1 VLPVSD
7 SFVTSRISPTRVVW
21 QASET
26 SLPGGCEFVLQG
38 DSGGLI
44 LDFGRELCGGV
55 EILVGDVIG
64 PAGSTLSIRFGESVS
79 EVAGRQSFCEETREI
94 RSNSQIQLGETGFRF
109 VRLELLEAGASVGL
123 RKVRAVSTQRDLEYR
138 GSFRC
143 DDERLNKIWSVGAA
157 TVHLCMQ
164 AALWDG
170 IKRGRRVW
178 AGDLFPASM
187 VVSTVFGEQPIVPAS
202 LDEVR
207 DTTLDGWIEEPSWMN
222 RIPAY
227 SLWWILAQERWY
239 LYHGNHKYLEQQ
251 RTYLAR
257 LLSKLERSV
266 DRAGCERLDGW
277 RFLDWATEGEGDIH
291 AGFQSLFVL
300 GLEAAI
306 ALCGWLGDTGMSGR
320 CRACLSKLKQC
331 VPEPTRNKQASALM
345 ALAGFGDPVRIN
357 HEVLAVDPLAELTPF
372 LAYPVLE
379 ARALADDHA
388 GCLELIRNYWGA
400 MLDLGATTFWEDF
413 DQSWLANT
421 GRIDEIVLDGR
432 RQLPHGFGRR
442 SSGVGM
448 SLCHAWS
455 CGVTA
460 WLSEHVLGIRPIRPG
475 CRAIEI
481 SPHPGSLSRVEG
493 TFPTPHGVVRVCHLR
508 NEAGDIDTEVDGPK
522 DVEIR
527 LRNVESQ

>member
-1 VLPVSD
+1 MLPVSD

-79 EVAGRQSFCEETREI
+79 EVAGRLSFCEESREI

-379 ARALADDHA
+379 ARA
-388 GCLELIRNYWGA
+388 
-400 MLDLGATTFWEDF
+400 
-413 DQSWLANT
+413 
-421 GRIDEIVLDGR
+421 GR
-432 RQLPHGFGRR
+432 RPRRLFGIDPQLLGRDAR
-442 SSGVGM
+442 SGGDN
-448 SLCHAWS
+448 L
-455 CGVTA
+455 
-460 WLSEHVLGIRPIRPG
+460 LGRLRPILAREHG
-475 CRAIEI
+475 AHRRNCVR
-481 SPHPGSLSRVEG
+481 R
-493 TFPTPHGVVRVCHLR
+493 PTPASPRIRAPFERRGDEPVPRLVVRGDCLVER
-508 NEAGDIDTEVDGPK
+508 ARAGDSANST
-522 DVEIR
+522 R
-527 LRNVESQ
+527 LSSD